1 MRSRVVFRLSLS
13 ALGIGSSY
21 GSQEQNGEIIVQ
33 QSPFDDERIQTDTS
47 NYDVLMYWENSV
59 YALGLRAKNGLNG
72 KLLLVPFS
80 STARAAQASEKSFG
94 LMFLE

>member
-1 MRSRVVFRLSLS
+1 MGLKNKMGKF
-13 ALGIGSSY
+13 
-21 GSQEQNGEIIVQ
+21 IVR

-47 NYDVLMYWENSV
+47 NYDVLMYRGNSV
-59 YALGLRAKNGLNG
+59 YALGLRAKNGLKG

-80 STARAAQASEKSFG
+80 STARAVQASEKSFG

>member
-1 MRSRVVFRLSLS
+1 MGLMNKMGKF
-13 ALGIGSSY
+13 
-21 GSQEQNGEIIVQ
+21 IVQ
-33 QSPFDDERIQTDTS
+33 LSPFDDERIQTDTS
-47 NYDVLMYWENSV
+47 NYDVLMYRENSV

-80 STARAAQASEKSFG
+80 STARAVQASEKSLG

>member
-1 MRSRVVFRLSLS
+1 MGLMNKMGKF
-13 ALGIGSSY
+13 
-21 GSQEQNGEIIVQ
+21 IVR

-47 NYDVLMYWENSV
+47 NYDVLMYRENSI

-80 STARAAQASEKSFG
+80 STARAVQASEKSFG

>member
-1 MRSRVVFRLSLS
+1 MGLMNKMGKF
-13 ALGIGSSY
+13 
-21 GSQEQNGEIIVQ
+21 IVRQ
-33 QSPFDDERIQTDTS
+33 TSFDDERIQIDTS
-47 NYDVLMYWENSV
+47 NYDVLMYRENSV

-72 KLLLVPFS
+72 KLVLVPFS

>member
-1 MRSRVVFRLSLS
+1 MGLMNKMGKF
-13 ALGIGSSY
+13 
-21 GSQEQNGEIIVQ
+21 IVR

-47 NYDVLMYWENSV
+47 NYDVLMYRENSV
-59 YALGLRAKNGLNG
+59 YALGLRAKNGLKGNSV
-72 KLLLVPFS
+72 LASFS

>member
-1 MRSRVVFRLSLS
+1 MGLMNIMGKF
-13 ALGIGSSY
+13 
-21 GSQEQNGEIIVQ
+21 IVR

-47 NYDVLMYWENSV
+47 NYDVLMYQENSV

-80 STARAAQASEKSFG
+80 STARAAQASEKSLG

>member
-1 MRSRVVFRLSLS
+1 MGLMNIMGKF
-13 ALGIGSSY
+13 
-21 GSQEQNGEIIVQ
+21 IVQ

-47 NYDVLMYWENSV
+47 NYDVLMYRENSV

>member
-1 MRSRVVFRLSLS
+1 MGLMNKMGKF
-13 ALGIGSSY
+13 
-21 GSQEQNGEIIVQ
+21 IVQ
-33 QSPFDDERIQTDTS
+33 LSPFDDERIQTDTS
-47 NYDVLMYWENSV
+47 NYDVLMYRENSI

-80 STARAAQASEKSFG
+80 STARAVQASEKSFG

>member
-1 MRSRVVFRLSLS
+1 MGLMNKMGKF
-13 ALGIGSSY
+13 
-21 GSQEQNGEIIVQ
+21 IVQ

-47 NYDVLMYWENSV
+47 NYDVLMYRENSV

-80 STARAAQASEKSFG
+80 STARAVQASEKSLG

>member
-1 MRSRVVFRLSLS
+1 MGLMNKMGKF
-13 ALGIGSSY
+13 
-21 GSQEQNGEIIVQ
+21 IVR

-47 NYDVLMYWENSV
+47 NYDVLMYRENSV

-72 KLLLVPFS
+72 KLLLLPFS
-80 STARAAQASEKSFG
+80 STARAVQASEKSFG

>member
-1 MRSRVVFRLSLS
+1 MGLMNKMGKF
-13 ALGIGSSY
+13 
-21 GSQEQNGEIIVQ
+21 IVR

-47 NYDVLMYWENSV
+47 NYEVLMYRENSV

-80 STARAAQASEKSFG
+80 STARAVQASEKSLG

>member
-1 MRSRVVFRLSLS
+1 MGLMNKMGKF
-13 ALGIGSSY
+13 
-21 GSQEQNGEIIVQ
+21 IVR

-47 NYDVLMYWENSV
+47 NYDVLMYRENSV

-80 STARAAQASEKSFG
+80 STARAVQASEKSFG

>member
-1 MRSRVVFRLSLS
+1 MGLMNKMGKF
-13 ALGIGSSY
+13 
-21 GSQEQNGEIIVQ
+21 IVR

-47 NYDVLMYWENSV
+47 NYEVLMYRENSV

-80 STARAAQASEKSFG
+80 STARAVQASEKSFG

>member
-1 MRSRVVFRLSLS
+1 MGLMNKMGKF
-13 ALGIGSSY
+13 
-21 GSQEQNGEIIVQ
+21 IVR

-47 NYDVLMYWENSV
+47 NYDALMYRENSV

-80 STARAAQASEKSFG
+80 STARAVQASEKSFG

>member
-1 MRSRVVFRLSLS
+1 MGLTNKMGKFIVRQSL
-13 ALGIGSSY
+13 
-21 GSQEQNGEIIVQ
+21 
-33 QSPFDDERIQTDTS
+33 FDDERIQTDTS
-47 NYDVLMYWENSV
+47 NYDVLIYRENSI

-80 STARAAQASEKSFG
+80 STARAVQASEKSFG

>member
-1 MRSRVVFRLSLS
+1 M
-13 ALGIGSSY
+13 GSSY

-47 NYDVLMYWENSV
+47 NYDVLMYRENSV

>member
-1 MRSRVVFRLSLS
+1 MGLMNKMGKF
-13 ALGIGSSY
+13 
-21 GSQEQNGEIIVQ
+21 IVRQ
-33 QSPFDDERIQTDTS
+33 TSFDDERIQIDTS
-47 NYDVLMYWENSV
+47 NYDVLMYRENSV

>member
-1 MRSRVVFRLSLS
+1 MGLTNKMGKFIVRQSL
-13 ALGIGSSY
+13 
-21 GSQEQNGEIIVQ
+21 
-33 QSPFDDERIQTDTS
+33 FDDERIQTDTS
-47 NYDVLMYWENSV
+47 NYDVLMYRENSI

-80 STARAAQASEKSFG
+80 STARAVQASEKSFG

>member
-1 MRSRVVFRLSLS
+1 MVLMNKMGKS
-13 ALGIGSSY
+13 
-21 GSQEQNGEIIVQ
+21 IVRQ
-33 QSPFDDERIQTDTS
+33 TPFDDERIQIDTS
-47 NYDVLMYWENSV
+47 NYDVLMYRENSV

-72 KLLLVPFS
+72 NSVLVPFS